1 MTTKQL
7 RSLLVI
13 ATLLAT
19 LTTVGFGQIIG
30 QNPDF
35 DATAAEEEAY
45 WYSRYNLGHL
55 TMRAGMGEAFMP
67 DPEMV
72 SMMIAIADADPLDG
86 DTVHPPVN
94 PALLRTVYA
103 SGDPLWVESA
113 DPSDFATLRWD
124 PNSFDTRITGS
135 ALGWT
140 IIKEVEWAK
149 QFHIDSHFGI
159 PTDDFGAQWRFT
171 GLALIAMAKMQA
183 MAWIDLHEAGEMVM
197 VDKSDAFVM
206 LMAFADLADVLGAR
220 ALPHSET
227 NRYRDLKTSAMI
239 RTIADEQYDRVLAI
253 PTESMSVK
261 ELSTAIQG
269 LVWFASVTTDSKR
282 HADAK
287 QQIGHL
293 EELLLARPT
302 ISATDKGYALRGVI
316 EVYRVLD
323 SLDSL
328 HASRDLVEEL
338 ASDFDSDHGIFRSQL
353 VYTIDDVAAIVGGL
367 NAVKLYGDIGVALL
381 EDLFT
386 GFFEG
391 VVNLSGVQRSVPP
404 IESSKGQFE
413 LGAPDIYYSY
423 PSIPLPGAVGEY
435 GVAPVFASSV
445 TFDTNS
451 NTWTVSDERFDTAG
465 AMHASNEFIW
475 LHADEVNGFPDVGD
489 HASVAPAMPA
499 EAEVEKDVFVN
510 RLLLHLVLLALTVAA
525 VYFIKGE

>member
-1 MTTKQL
+1 MTTKKL
-7 RSLLVI
+7 RSLLV
-13 ATLLAT
+13 ATTLLAT
-19 LTTVGFGQIIG
+19 LATVGFGQVIG

-55 TMRAGMGEAFMP
+55 TMRAGMGETFMP

-86 DTVHPPVN
+86 DTVQPPVN

-103 SGDPLWVESA
+103 SGNPLWIEPA

-124 PNSFDTRITGS
+124 QDSFDTRITGS

-149 QFHIDSHFGI
+149 QFHIDFHFGV
-159 PTDDFGAQWRFT
+159 PSNDFGAQWRFT
-171 GLALIAMAKMQA
+171 GLALTAMAKMQA
-183 MAWIDLHEAGEMVM
+183 MAWIDLHEADEMIM

-206 LMAFADLADVLGAR
+206 LMAFSDLADVLGAES
-220 ALPHSET
+220 LPHSAT
-227 NRYRDLKTSAMI
+227 NRYRDLDAAAMF

-269 LVWFASVTTDSKR
+269 LVWYASVTTDNLR
-282 HADAK
+282 HADALER
-287 QQIGHL
+287 IAYL
-293 EELLLARPT
+293 EELLLARPK
-302 ISATDKGYALRGVI
+302 ISAADKGYALRGLI

-338 ASDFDSDHGIFRSQL
+338 AADYDSEYGIFRSQL

-367 NAVKLYGDIGVALL
+367 NAVKLYGDVRDELV

-391 VVNLSGVQRSVPP
+391 VVNLSGLQRSVPP

-413 LGAPDIYYSY
+413 QGAPDIFYGY
-423 PSIPLPGAVGEY
+423 PSIPLPEAVDEY

-451 NTWTVSDERFDTAG
+451 NTWTVSDARFDTAG

-475 LHADEVNGFPDVGD
+475 LHADEVNGFPIVGD
-489 HASVAPAMPA
+489 RASVAPAMSA
-499 EAEVEKDVFVN
+499 EEPIEETVFVN
-510 RLLLHLVLLALTVAA
+510 GLLLHLALLALTLAA
-525 VYFIKGE
+525 VYFIKAN